1 MTRFI
6 AMYLPGIPSV
16 YPFVKAAV
24 FVSGLIKLSNSF
36 KNTTKELRI
45 ALMKAGSHEVNELVC
60 SLHFWDQYLVTNDRD
75 DCMKS
80 FWKSRRELC
89 SDHTDPE
96 HAGLGYVGVLELLR
110 GYLLE
115 PECNDDV
122 TLLDM
127 KLPLFVIQATEDV
140 FVNPKNA
147 MRFSAEKLPK
157 SRTLVSDL
165 DDSLEDGSVHI
176 SWLKSGHEVIQ
187 ERRPYLLAL
196 VSKLAQMCGIHPKL
210 QDPWNEEPVVEEEE
224 EVEYLSCI

>member
-1 MTRFI
+1 
-6 AMYLPGIPSV
+6 
-16 YPFVKAAV
+16 
-24 FVSGLIKLSNSF
+24 
-36 KNTTKELRI
+36 
-45 ALMKAGSHEVNELVC
+45 
-60 SLHFWDQYLVTNDRD
+60 
-75 DCMKS
+75 
-80 FWKSRRELC
+80 
-89 SDHTDPE
+89 
-96 HAGLGYVGVLELLR
+96 
-110 GYLLE
+110 
-115 PECNDDV
+115 
-122 TLLDM
+122 M
-127 KLPLFVIQATEDV
+127 KLPLFVVQATEDV

-187 ERRPYLLAL
+187 ERGPYLLAL

>member
-1 MTRFI
+1 MTRFTT
-6 AMYLPGIPSV
+6 MYLPGISLV
-16 YPFVKAAV
+16 YPFVKAAI

-36 KNTTKELRI
+36 KKTAQELRI

-60 SLHFWDQYLVTNDRD
+60 SLHFWDQYLITNDRD
-75 DCMKS
+75 ECMRL

-110 GYLLE
+110 GILLE
-115 PECNDDV
+115 PECQDDS

-127 KLPLFVIQATEDV
+127 TLPLFIVQATEDV

-147 MRFSAEKLPK
+147 VRFQAEKLPK
-157 SRTLVSDL
+157 SRKIVTDL
-165 DDSLEDGSVHI
+165 DSAMQDGSVHI

-187 ERRPYLLAL
+187 ERTPFLLAL
-196 VSKLAQMCGIHPKL
+196 VSKLAQLCGIHPKPENAW
-210 QDPWNEEPVVEEEE
+210 DEAPIVEEEE
-224 EVEYLSCI
+224 EVRK